1 MSIQSLNGAIGST
14 PPPAQTRS
22 NPAPVADA
30 VVKLPEAPVQQSAP
44 KAPQQAPEH
53 AIAQALEK
61 LKAALPSRASALQF
75 SVDDTSGD
83 TIVRVVDS
91 ETGDVIRQIPSK
103 ELLEIA
109 RAIDK
114 MQGMLLKQKA

>member
-1 MSIQSLNGAIGST
+1 MSIQSLNGAVGST

-44 KAPQQAPEH
+44 KEPQPAPEQ
-53 AIAQALEK
+53 IAQALEK
-61 LKAALPSRASALQF
+61 LKTAMPAKANALQF
-75 SVDDTSGD
+75 SVDDSSGD

-109 RAIDK
+109 HAIDK